1 VRHGADDGGA
11 GGGTGSE
18 RRRNSGEGQPRLG
31 DPTSAVLSKGRRL
44 ETAALTLALSMD
56 CDLAAAVLEF
66 PSRAARA
73 GIVAPYFGS
82 LPAIGRPS
90 LSCHPTLLREVTI
103 NCSHAC
109 DHPGSQ
115 LLPPFGIDRLLVG
128 AELRIRMVLMSQSE
142 DRDEP
147 AAVLFVIDEIEP
159 VLAS

>member
-1 VRHGADDGGA
+1 MDDHPIVE
-11 GGGTGSE
+11 S
-18 RRRNSGEGQPRLG
+18 
-31 DPTSAVLSKGRRL
+31 SKGQRL
-44 ETAALTLALSMD
+44 ETAMLTLALSMD
-56 CDLAAAVLEF
+56 CDLSTAVLEF
-66 PSRAARA
+66 PSRAART

-90 LSCHPTLLREVTI
+90 LSCHPTLLRKVTI

-115 LLPPFGIDRLLVG
+115 LLPPFGVDRLIVG
-128 AELRIRMVLMSQSE
+128 AELRIGMVLMSQSK